1 MAMDRMN
8 VAYDLSFYEQEQ
20 ERTIAR
26 KEKKEAVIINAQTKF
41 SLARTIASILG
52 AAVMVTLI
60 VAVVATNAA
69 ITTTSTQIA
78 DMQDEI
84 VLLESE
90 KSYLEFTL
98 ESRMTLDQ
106 IESYAENQLGM
117 VKMDSSQK
125 KYVELESENKIVVS
139 QSPVKEKLDQAI
151 QPILS
156 YLLP

>member
-1 MAMDRMN
+1 MDRMN

-20 ERTIAR
+20 ERHIAR
-26 KEKKEAVIINAQTKF
+26 KEKKDSVVINAQTKF
-41 SLARTIASILG
+41 SLGKRIANIVSV
-52 AAVMVTLI
+52 AVLITLI
-60 VAVVATNAA
+60 VAVIATNAA
-69 ITTTSTQIA
+69 ITTTSTEIA
-78 DMQDEI
+78 GLENEI
-84 VLLESE
+84 IRLESE

-117 VKMDSSQK
+117 VKMDSAQK
-125 KYVELESENKIVVS
+125 KYVELESENKIVVN
-139 QSPVKEKLDQAI
+139 QSPVKEKLDEAI

>member
-1 MAMDRMN
+1 MDRMN
-8 VAYDLSFYEQEQ
+8 VAYDLSFYEHEQ
-20 ERTIAR
+20 ERHIAR
-26 KEKKEAVIINAQTKF
+26 KEKKENVVINAQTKF
-41 SLARTIASILG
+41 SLGKRIARYVSV
-52 AAVMVTLI
+52 AVLLTLI
-60 VAVVATNAA
+60 VAVIATNAA
-69 ITTTSTQIA
+69 ITTASTQIA
-78 DMQDEI
+78 NLQDDI
-84 VLLESE
+84 VRLESE

-125 KYVELESENKIVVS
+125 KYVELESENKIVINH
-139 QSPVKEKLDQAI
+139 SPVKEKLDEAI

>member
-1 MAMDRMN
+1 VDRMN
-8 VAYDLSFYEQEQ
+8 VAYDLSFYEMEQ
-20 ERTIAR
+20 ERQIAR
-26 KEKKEAVIINAQTKF
+26 KEKKENVIIKAQTKF
-41 SLARTIASILG
+41 SLGRKIANIISIATLL
-52 AAVMVTLI
+52 TLI
-60 VAVVATNAA
+60 IAVIATNAA

-78 DMQDEI
+78 DIEDEI

-117 VKMDSSQK
+117 VKMDNSQK

-139 QSPVKEKLDQAI
+139 QSPVKEKLDEAI

>member
-1 MAMDRMN
+1 MDRMN

-20 ERTIAR
+20 ERHIAR
-26 KEKKEAVIINAQTKF
+26 KEKKDNVVINAQTKF
-41 SLARTIASILG
+41 SLGKRIANIVSV
-52 AAVMVTLI
+52 AVLITLI
-60 VAVVATNAA
+60 VAVIATNAA
-69 ITTTSTQIA
+69 ITTTSTEIA
-78 DMQDEI
+78 GLENEI
-84 VLLESE
+84 VRLESE
-90 KSYLEFTL
+90 RSYLEFTL

-125 KYVELESENKIVVS
+125 KYVELESENRIVVN
-139 QSPVKEKLDQAI
+139 QSPVKEKLDEAI

>member
-1 MAMDRMN
+1 MDRMN
-8 VAYDLSFYEQEQ
+8 VAYDLSFYEMEQ
-20 ERTIAR
+20 ERQIAR
-26 KEKKEAVIINAQTKF
+26 KAKKENVLINAQTKF
-41 SLARTIASILG
+41 SLGRKIANIISI
-52 AAVMVTLI
+52 AALLTLI
-60 VAVVATNAA
+60 IAVVATNAA

-78 DMQDEI
+78 DIEDEI
-84 VLLESE
+84 VLLQSE

-117 VKMDSSQK
+117 VKMDASQK
-125 KYVELESENKIVVS
+125 KCVELENENKIVVN
-139 QSPVKEKLDQAI
+139 QSPVKEKLDEAI

>member
-1 MAMDRMN
+1 MVCLFSR
-8 VAYDLSFYEQEQ
+8 QEQ
-20 ERTIAR
+20 ERHIAR
-26 KEKKEAVIINAQTKF
+26 KEKKDNVVINAQTKF
-41 SLARTIASILG
+41 SLGKRIANIVSV
-52 AAVMVTLI
+52 AVLITLI
-60 VAVVATNAA
+60 VAVIATNAA
-69 ITTTSTQIA
+69 ITTTSTEIA
-78 DMQDEI
+78 GLENEI
-84 VLLESE
+84 VRLESE

-125 KYVELESENKIVVS
+125 KYVQLESENKIVVN
-139 QSPVKEKLDQAI
+139 QSPVKEKLDEAI

>member
-1 MAMDRMN
+1 MDRMN

-20 ERTIAR
+20 ERHIAR
-26 KEKKEAVIINAQTKF
+26 KEKKESVIIKAQTKF
-41 SLARTIASILG
+41 SLGRKIANVLSV
-52 AAVMVTLI
+52 AVMITLI
-60 VAVVATNAA
+60 VAVIATNAA
-69 ITTTSTQIA
+69 VTTASTQIA

-84 VLLESE
+84 IRLESE
-90 KSYLEFTL
+90 KAYLEFTL

-106 IESYAENQLGM
+106 IENYAQTQLGM

-125 KYVELESENKIVVS
+125 KYVELETENKIVVN
-139 QSPVKEKLDQAI
+139 QSPVKEKLDEAI

>member
-1 MAMDRMN
+1 MDRMN

-20 ERTIAR
+20 ERHIAR
-26 KEKKEAVIINAQTKF
+26 KEKKDNVVINAQTKF
-41 SLARTIASILG
+41 SLGKRIANIVSV
-52 AAVMVTLI
+52 AVLITLI
-60 VAVVATNAA
+60 VAVIATNAA
-69 ITTTSTQIA
+69 ITTTSTEIA
-78 DMQDEI
+78 GLENEI
-84 VLLESE
+84 VRLESE
-90 KSYLEFTL
+90 RSYLEFTL

-125 KYVELESENKIVVS
+125 KYVQLESENKIVVN
-139 QSPVKEKLDQAI
+139 QSPVKEKLDEAI

>member
-1 MAMDRMN
+1 MDRMN
-8 VAYDLSFYEQEQ
+8 VAYDLSFYEMEQ
-20 ERTIAR
+20 ERQIAR
-26 KEKKEAVIINAQTKF
+26 KEKKENVIIKAQTKF
-41 SLARTIASILG
+41 SLGRKIANIISIATLL
-52 AAVMVTLI
+52 TLI
-60 VAVVATNAA
+60 IAVIATNAA
-69 ITTTSTQIA
+69 VTTTSTQIA
-78 DMQDEI
+78 DIEDEI

-117 VKMDSSQK
+117 VKMDNSQK

-139 QSPVKEKLDQAI
+139 QSPVKEKLAEAI

>member
-1 MAMDRMN
+1 MDRMN
-8 VAYDLSFYEQEQ
+8 VAYDLSFYEMEQ
-20 ERTIAR
+20 ERQIAR
-26 KEKKEAVIINAQTKF
+26 KEKKENVIIKAQTKF
-41 SLARTIASILG
+41 SLGRKIANIISIATLL
-52 AAVMVTLI
+52 TLI
-60 VAVVATNAA
+60 IAVIATNAA

-78 DMQDEI
+78 DIEDEI

-117 VKMDSSQK
+117 VKMDNSQK

-139 QSPVKEKLDQAI
+139 QSPVKEKLDEAI

>member
-1 MAMDRMN
+1 MDRMN
-8 VAYDLSFYEQEQ
+8 VAYDLSFYEMEQ
-20 ERTIAR
+20 ERQIAR
-26 KEKKEAVIINAQTKF
+26 KAKKENVLINAQTKF
-41 SLARTIASILG
+41 SLGRKIANIISI
-52 AAVMVTLI
+52 AALLTLI
-60 VAVVATNAA
+60 IAVVATNAA

-78 DMQDEI
+78 DIEDEI
-84 VLLESE
+84 VLLQSE

-125 KYVELESENKIVVS
+125 KYVELESENKIVINH
-139 QSPVKEKLDQAI
+139 SPVKEKLDEAI

>member
-1 MAMDRMN
+1 MDRMN
-8 VAYDLSFYEQEQ
+8 VAYDLSFYEMEQ
-20 ERTIAR
+20 ERQIAR
-26 KEKKEAVIINAQTKF
+26 KAKKENVLINAQTKF
-41 SLARTIASILG
+41 SLGRKIANIISI
-52 AAVMVTLI
+52 AALLTLI
-60 VAVVATNAA
+60 IAVVATNAA

-78 DMQDEI
+78 DIEDEI
-84 VLLESE
+84 VLLQSE

-117 VKMDSSQK
+117 VKMDASQK
-125 KYVELESENKIVVS
+125 KYVELESENKIVVN
-139 QSPVKEKLDQAI
+139 QSPVKEKLDEAI

>member
-1 MAMDRMN
+1 M
-8 VAYDLSFYEQEQ
+8 AYDLSFYEMEQ
-20 ERTIAR
+20 ERQIAR
-26 KEKKEAVIINAQTKF
+26 KAKKENVLINAQTKF
-41 SLARTIASILG
+41 SLGRKIANIISI
-52 AAVMVTLI
+52 AALLTLI
-60 VAVVATNAA
+60 IAVVATNAA

-78 DMQDEI
+78 DIEDEI
-84 VLLESE
+84 VLLQSE

-117 VKMDSSQK
+117 VKMDASQK
-125 KYVELESENKIVVS
+125 KYVELENENKIVVN
-139 QSPVKEKLDQAI
+139 QSPVKEKLDEAI

>member
-1 MAMDRMN
+1 MDRMN

-20 ERTIAR
+20 ERNIAR
-26 KEKKEAVIINAQTKF
+26 KETKESVIINAQTRF
-41 SLARTIASILG
+41 SLGRQIATVICG
-52 AAVMVTLI
+52 AVMLALI
-60 VAVVATNAA
+60 IAVIATNAA

-78 DMQDEI
+78 DVQDEI

>member
-1 MAMDRMN
+1 MDRMN
-8 VAYDLSFYEQEQ
+8 VAYDLSFYEMEQ
-20 ERTIAR
+20 ERQIAR
-26 KEKKEAVIINAQTKF
+26 KAKKENVLINAQTKF
-41 SLARTIASILG
+41 SLGRKIANIISI
-52 AAVMVTLI
+52 AALLTLI
-60 VAVVATNAA
+60 IAVVATNAA

-78 DMQDEI
+78 DIEDEI
-84 VLLESE
+84 VLLQSE

-117 VKMDSSQK
+117 VKMDASQK
-125 KYVELESENKIVVS
+125 KYVELENENKIVVN
-139 QSPVKEKLDQAI
+139 QSPVKEKLDEAM